1 MNVTLKGEL
10 FFRIS
15 NIVNILFHNY
25 AFTSK
30 LKRIHLYDPILLYKQ
45 LLRNVYKSLMFIL
58 IENIEARSYISFHS
72 RVT

>member
-1 MNVTLKGEL
+1 MYITLKGEL

-15 NIVNILFHNY
+15 NIVNIFYHNY

-30 LKRIHLYDPILLYKQ
+30 LKCIHLYGPTLLYKQ

-58 IENIEARSYISFHS
+58 IENIEARSLKVFI
-72 RVT
+72 RE